1 MIDYLKKLTIKNAGF
16 EIKDRGDCQLL
27 SELILER
34 TDELLS
40 YNTLR
45 RLFGLVGFVKPN
57 KNTLDVL
64 ARFNGYKDYLHFIK
78 INPYE
83 AYWCDKEKL
92 YQLLTDDPNK
102 IIDFVNQIDYKSE
115 QALDFMI
122 SLCRELI
129 YLNKFQVFEEVFNTR
144 FFNDRIF
151 SYSETLHFGNSIGIL
166 FKNNRLP
173 TKNVLLNQNFLKF
186 VFTIYVDYS
195 NLNGYYGDWCS
206 YVSNNTIDTQL
217 KYFSLALLELK
228 KYLNG
233 KPVSKSNFVFVDTKD
248 FHPILAGRLFS
259 IKLLSN
265 DFHENDG
272 VAKFLEMIKKSD
284 NDKILDYL
292 YEPMIVALLSKN
304 FIFMETIIHFVL
316 NQKLK
321 VTYYYHEH
329 HMKLFSL
336 LQVFYSKYLLINSEA
351 KINIENVV
359 VIDDFK
365 YSYKELLELLVV
377 VFNFN
382 NKDESNKSDYLK
394 YIEISKKLNYPI
406 FSDSYLVNYFG

>member
-45 RLFGLVGFVKPN
+45 RLFGLIGFVKPN

-173 TKNVLLNQNFLKF
+173 TKKILLNQNFLKF

-195 NLNGYYGDWCS
+195 NLNGYYGEWCV
-206 YVSNNTIDTQL
+206 YVCKNTNDIQL
-217 KYFSLALLELK
+217 QYFSSALLELK

-233 KPVSKSNFVFVDTKD
+233 KSVNKSNFDLVDIKD
-248 FHPILAGRLFS
+248 FHPILIGRLFS

-265 DFHENDG
+265 DVDNDE
-272 VAKFLEMIKKSD
+272 VNNFLEFIKKSD
-284 NDKILDYL
+284 NEKILDYL
-292 YEPMIVALLSKN
+292 YEPMIVAILSKN
-304 FIFMETIIHFVL
+304 FIFMETLIHFVL
-316 NQKLK
+316 NQKIK

-351 KINIENVV
+351 KIIIENVV
-359 VIDDFK
+359 DTDDFK
-365 YSYKELLELLVV
+365 YSYKELLALLVA
-377 VFNFN
+377 VFKFN
-382 NKDESNKSDYLK
+382 NNDETNKSNYLEYTEISNKLK
-394 YIEISKKLNYPI
+394 YPF

>member
-45 RLFGLVGFVKPN
+45 RLFGLIGFVKPN

-173 TKNVLLNQNFLKF
+173 TKKVILNQNFLKF

-206 YVSNNTIDTQL
+206 YVSNNTNDTQL

-394 YIEISKKLNYPI
+394 YIEISKKLNYSI
-406 FSDSYLVNYFG
+406 FSDSYLVNYFR

>member
-1 MIDYLKKLTIKNAGF
+1 
-16 EIKDRGDCQLL
+16 
-27 SELILER
+27 
-34 TDELLS
+34 
-40 YNTLR
+40 
-45 RLFGLVGFVKPN
+45 VKPN

-64 ARFNGYKDYLHFIK
+64 ARFNGYENYLHFIK

-92 YQLLTDDPNK
+92 YQLLTDDQDA
-102 IIDFVNQIDYKSE
+102 IINFVNHIDYKSE

-206 YVSNNTIDTQL
+206 YVSNNTNDTQL

>member
-1 MIDYLKKLTIKNAGF
+1 MINYLKNLTIKSAGF

-34 TDELLS
+34 TDELIS

-45 RLFGLVGFVKPN
+45 RLFGLVSFVKPN

-92 YQLLTDDPNK
+92 YQLLSDKPEE
-102 IIDFVNQIDYKSE
+102 IIDFINQIDYKSE

-129 YLNKFQVFEEVFNTR
+129 YLNKLSVLDEVFNSP

-166 FKNNRLP
+166 FKTNLLT
-173 TKNVLLNQNFLKF
+173 TKKILLNQNFLKF

-195 NLNGYYGDWCS
+195 NLNGYYGEWCE
-206 YVSNNTIDTQL
+206 YVCKNTKDIQL
-217 KYFSLALLELK
+217 QYFSTALLELK

-233 KPVSKSNFVFVDTKD
+233 KSVTKSNFNLVDIKN
-248 FHPILAGRLFS
+248 FHPILIGRLFS
-259 IKLLSN
+259 VKLLSN
-265 DFHENDG
+265 DVENDEINY
-272 VAKFLEMIKKSD
+272 FFEFIKKSD
-284 NDKILDYL
+284 KDKLLDYL
-292 YEPMIVALLSKN
+292 YEPMLVALLSKN
-304 FIFMETIIHFVL
+304 IIFMEKLINLVL
-316 NQKLK
+316 NQKIK

-336 LQVFYSKYLLINSEA
+336 VQVFYSKYLLINSEA
-351 KINIENVV
+351 KITIENV
-359 VIDDFK
+359 IGTDDFK
-365 YSYKELLELLVV
+365 YSYKELLELLVI
-377 VFNFN
+377 VFKFN
-382 NKDESNKSDYLK
+382 NNDESNKSDYLK

>member
-1 MIDYLKKLTIKNAGF
+1 MIDYLKKLTIKSAGF

-34 TDELLS
+34 TDELIS

-45 RLFGLVGFVKPN
+45 RLFGLVSFVKPN

-92 YQLLTDDPNK
+92 YQILSDKPEE
-102 IIDFVNQIDYKSE
+102 IIDFINQIDYKSE

-129 YLNKFQVFEEVFNTR
+129 YLNKLSVLDEVFNSP

-166 FKNNRLP
+166 FKTNLLT
-173 TKNVLLNQNFLKF
+173 TKKILLNQNFLKF

-195 NLNGYYGDWCS
+195 NLNGYYGEWCA
-206 YVSNNTIDTQL
+206 YVCKNTKDIQL
-217 KYFSLALLELK
+217 QYFSTALLELK

-233 KPVSKSNFVFVDTKD
+233 KSVTKSNFNLVDIKN
-248 FHPILAGRLFS
+248 FHPILIGRLFS
-259 IKLLSN
+259 VKLLSN
-265 DFHENDG
+265 DVENNE
-272 VAKFLEMIKKSD
+272 VNNFFEFIKKSD
-284 NDKILDYL
+284 NDKLLDYL
-292 YEPMIVALLSKN
+292 YEPMLVALLSKN
-304 FIFMETIIHFVL
+304 IIFMEKLINFVL
-316 NQKLK
+316 NQKIK
-321 VTYYYHEH
+321 VTFYYHEH

-336 LQVFYSKYLLINSEA
+336 VQVFYSKYLLINSEA
-351 KINIENVV
+351 KITIENV
-359 VIDDFK
+359 IGTDDFK
-365 YSYKELLELLVV
+365 YSYKELLELLVI
-377 VFNFN
+377 VFKFN
-382 NKDESNKSDYLK
+382 NNGESNKSDYLK

>member
-1 MIDYLKKLTIKNAGF
+1 MIDYLKKLTVKNAGF

-27 SELILER
+27 SELIIER
-34 TDELLS
+34 TDELIS

-45 RLFGLVGFVKPN
+45 RLFGLVDFVKPN

-92 YQLLTDDPNK
+92 YQLLADDPSQ
-102 IIDFVNQIDYKSE
+102 IINFVNHIDYKSE
-115 QALDFMI
+115 QALDIMI

-129 YLNKFQVFEEVFNTR
+129 YLNKFLVLEDVFNTR

-166 FKNNRLP
+166 FKNNLLP
-173 TKNVLLNQNFLKF
+173 TKKILLNQNFLKF

-195 NLNGYYGDWCS
+195 NLNGYYGDWCT
-206 YVSNNTIDTQL
+206 YVSKNTNDTQL
-217 KYFSLALLELK
+217 QYFSLALLELK
-228 KYLNG
+228 KYLNE
-233 KPVSKSNFVFVDTKD
+233 KPVSNSNFKLLDVKD
-248 FHPILAGRLFS
+248 FHPILIGRLFS

-265 DFHENDG
+265 DVENDG
-272 VAKFLEMIKKSD
+272 VGNFLEFIKKSD
-284 NDKILDYL
+284 NEKILDFL
-292 YEPMIVALLSKN
+292 YEPMMIALLSKN
-304 FIFMETIIHFVL
+304 FVFMETLIHFVL
-316 NQKLK
+316 NQKIK
-321 VTYYYHEH
+321 VSYYYHEH

-336 LQVFYSKYLLINSEA
+336 LQFFYSKYLLINSET
-351 KINIENVV
+351 KITIENE
-359 VIDDFK
+359 IGTDDFK
-365 YSYKELLELLVV
+365 YSYKELFELLVTV
-377 VFNFN
+377 FKFNFN
-382 NKDESNKSDYLK
+382 DENNKSEYLK

-406 FSDSYLVNYFG
+406 FSKEYLTNYFT